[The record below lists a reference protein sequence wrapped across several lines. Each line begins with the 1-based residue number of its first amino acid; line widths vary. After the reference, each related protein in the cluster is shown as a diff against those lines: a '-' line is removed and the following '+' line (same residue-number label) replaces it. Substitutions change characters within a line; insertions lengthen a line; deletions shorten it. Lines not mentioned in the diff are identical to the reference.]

1 MAIVN
6 MERKTLTLKRK
17 VTPPN
22 ETDTALSP
30 TVSRKHK
37 TVVVN
42 TAPPRAK
49 KAKSGKPA
57 TAQPKKKPAMP
68 TPKSPPRPVEKKPVL
83 PKKPKKHLPLSEAI
97 ALMTTYWPD
106 LFPDGVLRP
115 MKVGLR
121 EDLFEDRQARQLP
134 VSAKQLK
141 RALSSVSHSAR
152 YRTTLTLGANRHDK
166 QGQPCGTVSESD
178 VTDTL
183 KRLQRLIKQQAAHV
197 E

>member
-1 MAIVN
+1 

-22 ETDTALSP
+22 ETDTPLSP

-57 TAQPKKKPAMP
+57 IAQPKKKPATRTP
-68 TPKSPPRPVEKKPVL
+68 TPKSPPPPVEKKPVL
-83 PKKPKKHLPLSEAI
+83 PKKPKKHLPLREAI
-97 ALMTTYWPD
+97 ALITTYWPD

-121 EDLFEDRQARQLP
+121 EDLFDDRQVRQFP
-134 VSAKQLK
+134 ISAKQLK
-141 RALSSVSHSAR
+141 RALSAVSHSAR
-152 YRTTLTLGANRHDK
+152 YRTTLTLGAPRYDK

-178 VTDTL
+178 VADTV
-183 KRLQRLIKQQAAHV
+183 KRLQRLVKQQAAHV

>member
-1 MAIVN
+1 MANVN

-17 VTPPN
+17 VTPTK

-30 TVSRKHK
+30 SVSRGHK

-42 TAPPRAK
+42 TAPPRPK
-49 KAKSGKPA
+49 KTQSGKLV
-57 TAQPKKKPAMP
+57 TTQPKKKAATP
-68 TPKSPPRPVEKKPVL
+68 TPKSPPPPVEKQPVL
-83 PKKPKKHLPLSEAI
+83 PKKPKKHLPLSDAI
-97 ALMTTYWPD
+97 TLITTHWPD
-106 LFPDGVLRP
+106 IFPDGTLRP

-121 EDLFEDRQARQLP
+121 EDLFDDRQARQLP

-141 RALSSVSHSAR
+141 RALSAVSHSAR
-152 YRTTLTLGANRHDK
+152 YRTTLTLGAQRYDK

-178 VTDTL
+178 VADTL
-183 KRLQRLIKQQAAHV
+183 KRLQRLVKQQAAHV